1 MFSNRDSADS
11 PRSSF
16 SYDFAKRAARSGLHQ
31 GETLTEPTVFPCCL
45 SCENAR
51 FRIRVKCPHCPVCPT
66 VVAALPML
74 CCSSKPRPDNF
85 RCEETLKEFV
95 AHRVVAPELLS
106 KEVGT
111 HVEPSCKLTAE
122 GGSCSSRAPTRL
134 PWPVR
139 FWSNVHEDDICVVP
153 ERSHFFILN
162 FTGEMSQTPGN
173 FM

>member
-1 MFSNRDSADS
+1 MPTVLVFVLIRFCNKGG
-11 PRSSF
+11 PQWT
-16 SYDFAKRAARSGLHQ
+16 HQ

-51 FRIRVKCPHCPVCPT
+51 FRIRAKCPHCPVCPT
-66 VVAALPML
+66 VVPALPML

-95 AHRVVAPELLS
+95 AHRVVAPELS

-122 GGSCSSRAPTRL
+122 GGSCSSRAPTRW

-139 FWSNVHEDDICVVP
+139 F
-153 ERSHFFILN
+153 RLT
-162 FTGEMSQTPGN
+162 FTKTISVSFQRRAT
-173 FM
+173 FSS